1 MKKDYVVSRIEASQD
16 GAPYVYVAHGGL
28 HIFLILLLVANT
40 EGSLYAVLWIRYYI
54 GEINILGA
62 RAAS

>member
-1 MKKDYVVSRIEASQD
+1 MALAKIKNLDFNGPQ
-16 GAPYVYVAHGGL
+16 
-28 HIFLILLLVANT
+28 IFLTLLLVANT

-62 RAAS
+62 RDAS